1 MDENNQDAFSFG
13 SALPNLVL
21 SWTLNNQNVAKLES
35 PFWKSGLSANVKNN
49 GAMRLIAMKPG
60 RTTINLIAKI
70 TVPIDSISQYQ
81 LDRDIEVVDQLNIV
95 IFDDLKTIE
104 PNIDRNTLLM
114 APLSEFQLIT
124 NRDGAG
130 NVKVTYE

>member
-1 MDENNQDAFSFG
+1 M
-13 SALPNLVL
+13 PNLVL

-60 RTTINLIAKI
+60 RTTINLTAKI

-104 PNIDRNTLLM
+104 PNIERNTLLM